1 MRVCAHTRTTPTH
14 PHTHTHTKHVY
25 THTQG
30 KGGGIKLEALDSIA
44 RCTLHLD
51 LLSVPQDE
59 VCMCVCALAYTIA
72 Y

>member
-1 MRVCAHTRTTPTH
+1 MR
-14 PHTHTHTKHVY
+14 THTHNTHPP
-25 THTQG
+25 THTQNTCIHTQG